1 MEIKSDRKS
10 SPRGLRAPL
19 ALVLLLT
26 FILLPAPALAYLD
39 PGTGSFVIQGIIA
52 VVVGAGLY
60 ELLSGKGLLVSHRE
74 ARWNWPRGRMPA
86 GSSNPNSCPLSAIP
100 MSGVLSS

>member
-52 VVVGAGLY
+52 AVVGAGIAVKMFWHRIKA
-60 ELLSGKGLLVSHRE
+60 LLTGK
-74 ARWNWPRGRMPA
+74 
-86 GSSNPNSCPLSAIP
+86 SAP
-100 MSGVLSS
+100 EDDDPDE